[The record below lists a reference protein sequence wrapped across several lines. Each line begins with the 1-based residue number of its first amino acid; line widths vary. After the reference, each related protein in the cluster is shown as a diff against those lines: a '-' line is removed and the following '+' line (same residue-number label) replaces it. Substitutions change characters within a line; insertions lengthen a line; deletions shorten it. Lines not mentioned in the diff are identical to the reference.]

1 MASKIPQPTAQ
12 GSLALTLIC
21 LPCDA
26 RMESELVSGGEAA
39 RWHCRCGAMVEMVS
53 EWVLEDEI
61 A

>member
-1 MASKIPQPTAQ
+1 MGTTAKMTKPR
-12 GSLALTLIC
+12 SLALTLFC

-26 RMESELVSGGEAA
+26 RMESELVSGGEFA

-53 EWVLEDEI
+53 EWVLEDEV